1 MAPCCLTTSSVL
13 PLKLSLLSALPLST
27 ALLKTSLMT
36 AWYPVWSYQ
45 VNPRD
50 MSVPTRDITIIFI
63 AGTADR
69 YSISRN
75 AWRVALGIWRRG
87 AFR

>member
-1 MAPCCLTTSSVL
+1 
-13 PLKLSLLSALPLST
+13 
-27 ALLKTSLMT
+27 MT
-36 AWYPVWSYQ
+36 VWYPVWSYR

-50 MSVPTRDITIIFI
+50 MSVPTRGITIIFI